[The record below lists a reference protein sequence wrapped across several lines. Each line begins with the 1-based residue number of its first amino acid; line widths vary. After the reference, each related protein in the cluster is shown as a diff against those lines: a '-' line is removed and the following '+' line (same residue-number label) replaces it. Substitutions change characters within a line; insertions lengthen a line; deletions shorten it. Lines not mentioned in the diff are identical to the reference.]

1 MYVYGI
7 LSTICSTTDG
17 DDYIA
22 TNFTFVIEEGEM
34 RGCHPIN
41 TVPDGRVE
49 YAESL
54 RVSLDS
60 TLEDASGNATV
71 VIIDKDG

>member
-1 MYVYGI
+1 M
-7 LSTICSTTDG
+7 
-17 DDYIA
+17 
-22 TNFTFVIEEGEM
+22 IEEGEM
-34 RGCHPIN
+34 RGCHPIS

-60 TLEDASGNATV
+60 TFEDASGNATV
-71 VIIDKDG
+71 VIIDNDGIVKCQVIPHRLCFICMAFLQEQM

>member
-1 MYVYGI
+1 MHVYGI

-22 TNFTFVIEEGEM
+22 TNTFVIEEGEM
-34 RGCHPIN
+34 RGCHPIS

-54 RVSLDS
+54 RVSLNS

-71 VIIDKDG
+71 VIIDNDG